1 MGRLCFFG
9 WGDSMRFLLFLP
21 ILCVSVCL
29 TGGCGSN
36 KVKVSGK
43 VTVEGGG
50 VVESGTVTFSSP
62 TYQVSGDI
70 QKDGTY
76 RLGEIR
82 DGDGIK
88 PGTYR
93 VSVNG
98 PYIPGPPDPKN
109 PYSRGTPLLAENW
122 SKEVTVDKSMT
133 VDLPVPAY
141 EPPAK

>member
-1 MGRLCFFG
+1 MA
-9 WGDSMRFLLFLP
+9 FLRQAWVIVLP
-21 ILCVSVCL
+21 TLIASVL
-29 TGGCGSN
+29 PFVIGCNKG

-50 VVESGTVTFSSP
+50 PVESGSVTFSSE
-62 TYQVSGDI
+62 TYAVSGNI

-76 RLGEIR
+76 RLGEIN

-93 VSVNG
+93 VTVSG
-98 PYIPGPPDPKN
+98 PYIPPTGPPDPKK
-109 PYSRGTPLLAENW
+109 PYDRGTPLLSEGW

-133 VDLPVPAY
+133 VDLAVPAHV
-141 EPPAK
+141 PPAGK